1 VVAVVLTGA
10 GFGYWM
16 VRRFIISKDGSV
28 DAGIAQ
34 FVKWAMRVVAIFFIT
49 QVGFFSNA
57 KYSSHASMTTLN
69 LGYCLHK
76 IELTLKNR
84 IWHYLVEHT

>member
-1 VVAVVLTGA
+1 VSIFLVVAVVLTGA

-49 QVGFFSNA
+49 QVCFFSN
-57 KYSSHASMTTLN
+57 T
-69 LGYCLHK
+69 
-76 IELTLKNR
+76 
-84 IWHYLVEHT
+84 

>member
-1 VVAVVLTGA
+1 LDNLQVLQIAKFIDHELQVSIFLVVAVVLTGA

-49 QVGFFSNA
+49 QVCFFSN
-57 KYSSHASMTTLN
+57 T
-69 LGYCLHK
+69 
-76 IELTLKNR
+76 
-84 IWHYLVEHT
+84 

>member
-1 VVAVVLTGA
+1 LDNLQALQIAKFIDHELQVSIFLVVAVVLTGA

-49 QVGFFSNA
+49 QVCFFSN
-57 KYSSHASMTTLN
+57 T
-69 LGYCLHK
+69 
-76 IELTLKNR
+76 
-84 IWHYLVEHT
+84 

>member
-1 VVAVVLTGA
+1 LGNLQALQISKFIDHELQVSIFLVVAVVLTGA

-49 QVGFFSNA
+49 QVCFFSN
-57 KYSSHASMTTLN
+57 T
-69 LGYCLHK
+69 
-76 IELTLKNR
+76 
-84 IWHYLVEHT
+84 

>member
-1 VVAVVLTGA
+1 MTGA

-34 FVKWAMRVVAIFFIT
+34 FVKWAMRVVAMFFVM
-49 QVGFFSNA
+49 QVGLFSNA
-57 KYSSHASMTTLN
+57 KYSSHASMRTLN
-69 LGYCLHK
+69 LGQCLHQ
-76 IELTLKNR
+76 ILLSFEV
-84 IWHYLVEHT
+84 YV